1 MLRYKTCNLEMDIS
15 NKSDRVEWGHL
26 RYQGL
31 FFPDAT
37 LEFIFQWGVCTGP
50 LVAELIQNWLR
61 KAQNCGVN
69 LVPIPC
75 DPFAL
80 PMSHKA
86 DPLRAPIFVPLD
98 LNSLNDEDQHF
109 LHDFPQK
116 SWPQRIL
123 LFQVSHFF
131 ISLLFFYR
139 KSINVSCL
147 QRSIAHHFGFLPCSP
162 DPASPTALSSSIH
175 KSLPPLQFI
184 HSSGTGFLLILN
196 PEDRESVPPSPQR
209 SQRSSSTW
217 APSSLPG
224 SAVLSPTDTGIGSYI
239 TRHVV
244 GRQKWQQNQEIRVG
258 YLWAWNSM
266 LSKRWRNPSGPSG
279 DESTPTRTLSEFRK
293 FCANDQGRLTKF
305 WNQARQQVYPTEMP
319 S

>member
-1 MLRYKTCNLEMDIS
+1 MGEGFTPGKIVDNFDCDWAEVEFDTAFNQTLSKVYSSYMYGIYQCINLNICFLLQTIRNPETIKFPFLISDPEEFETISQLYESCYEKMLRYKTCNLEMDIS
-15 NKSDRVEWGHL
+15 NKSDRAEWGHL

-86 DPLRAPIFVPLD
+86 DPLRAPIYVPLD
-98 LNSLNDEDQHF
+98 LDSLNDEDKHF

-123 LFQVSHFF
+123 LFQVNHF
-131 ISLLFFYR
+131 L
-139 KSINVSCL
+139 K
-147 QRSIAHHFGFLPCSP
+147 
-162 DPASPTALSSSIH
+162 
-175 KSLPPLQFI
+175 
-184 HSSGTGFLLILN
+184 
-196 PEDRESVPPSPQR
+196 
-209 SQRSSSTW
+209 
-217 APSSLPG
+217 
-224 SAVLSPTDTGIGSYI
+224 
-239 TRHVV
+239 
-244 GRQKWQQNQEIRVG
+244 
-258 YLWAWNSM
+258 
-266 LSKRWRNPSGPSG
+266 
-279 DESTPTRTLSEFRK
+279 
-293 FCANDQGRLTKF
+293 
-305 WNQARQQVYPTEMP
+305 
-319 S
+319 